1 MTRVPSAVPCQ
12 RAQRRCQCHQRARA
26 AGLRGGLRGGFK
38 VGFGGGSRGPWTS
51 ARARGACMNRY
62 SLVVVAAPGRYC
74 TAAQLREA
82 RQAFLSEKWASVADK
97 LGSFV
102 GFKITDGLLKMY
114 CRFIRVLD
122 KNTEG
127 STLSADVTAAALA
140 RSNADV
146 ASSLHVKAVST
157 GGANP
162 LVRHGLRS
170 HRRVGL
176 PLG

>member
-1 MTRVPSAVPCQ
+1 M
-12 RAQRRCQCHQRARA
+12 
-26 AGLRGGLRGGFK
+26 RGGFK
-38 VGFGGGSRGPWTS
+38 VGFGGGSRYACVDQRPC
-51 ARARGACMNRY
+51 ARCMDRH
-62 SLVVVAAPGRYC
+62 SLVVVVARGRYC

-82 RQAFLSEKWASVADK
+82 RRLFLSEKWAGVADK

-102 GFKITDGLLKMY
+102 KFQITDGLLKMY
-114 CRFIRVLD
+114 CRFVRVLD

-127 STLSADVTAAALA
+127 STLSADVAAAALT

-146 ASSLHVKAVST
+146 ASSLHVRAVST
-157 GGANP
+157 GGDNP